1 VTLEPASE
9 DQTSPPPSKGSAK
22 YSLFSRLHKLNLTY
36 KSLTIK
42 DLWLVFES
50 DCTSGQKAEPQNGTL
65 PPCLGGQMDIDE
77 TTEEL
82 LTPEFARKFPSQFAR
97 LWKLDLETRYLAEDL
112 AKLKKLNEDLVSM
125 QIAYLEG

>member
-1 VTLEPASE
+1 
-9 DQTSPPPSKGSAK
+9 
-22 YSLFSRLHKLNLTY
+22 
-36 KSLTIK
+36 
-42 DLWLVFES
+42 
-50 DCTSGQKAEPQNGTL
+50 
-65 PPCLGGQMDIDE
+65 MDIDE